1 MPAWSINNT
10 IRTPLL
16 LVGLGELFIFV
27 SAVYIGALLVFG
39 SIDACQAE
47 IGPLAPKAALI
58 AALNLMSLIAMGLYH
73 FHQRLYFH
81 ETLSRI
87 FVGLGISCIALAIL
101 FSLFPNFKMSVDVA
115 LISGTYALVL
125 LVGLRYF
132 FIRTVDENVF
142 RHRTLVY
149 GAGVRAS
156 SILDLRR
163 RADRRGFKIV
173 GQAAAPGDKAS
184 DSEPLIELG
193 ERSISEIASSLSADE
208 IVVAMDD
215 RRGKLPVRELLDAK
229 LQGINVIDLL
239 EFLERETGKIHTEL
253 VSSGWLIFS
262 SGFRKSRSGRI
273 AKRTIDLAV
282 SAAIL
287 LLTWPLMLLIILA
300 IKLEDGNSA
309 PVLYRQ
315 IRVGEGGET
324 FPMLKFRSMATDA
337 EADGQAVWA
346 AKDDPRVTRVGG
358 FLRNMRLDELPQ
370 IFNVFKGEMSL
381 VGPRPV
387 RPEFVETLKGKIPY
401 YAERHAVKPG
411 LTGWAQVRY
420 AYGAS
425 QDDAVEKLQYDLYY
439 VKNQSAHLD
448 VMILLQT
455 VEVVLWGKGAR

>member
-1 MPAWSINNT
+1 
-10 IRTPLL
+10 
-16 LVGLGELFIFV
+16 
-27 SAVYIGALLVFG
+27 
-39 SIDACQAE
+39 
-47 IGPLAPKAALI
+47 
-58 AALNLMSLIAMGLYH
+58 
-73 FHQRLYFH
+73 
-81 ETLSRI
+81 
-87 FVGLGISCIALAIL
+87 
-101 FSLFPNFKMSVDVA
+101 MSVDVA

-208 IVVAMDD
+208 IVVAIDD

-273 AKRTIDLAV
+273 KKLKAKNNCNL
-282 SAAIL
+282 
-287 LLTWPLMLLIILA
+287 
-300 IKLEDGNSA
+300 
-309 PVLYRQ
+309 
-315 IRVGEGGET
+315 
-324 FPMLKFRSMATDA
+324 
-337 EADGQAVWA
+337 
-346 AKDDPRVTRVGG
+346 
-358 FLRNMRLDELPQ
+358 
-370 IFNVFKGEMSL
+370 
-381 VGPRPV
+381 
-387 RPEFVETLKGKIPY
+387 
-401 YAERHAVKPG
+401 
-411 LTGWAQVRY
+411 
-420 AYGAS
+420 
-425 QDDAVEKLQYDLYY
+425 
-439 VKNQSAHLD
+439 
-448 VMILLQT
+448 
-455 VEVVLWGKGAR
+455 